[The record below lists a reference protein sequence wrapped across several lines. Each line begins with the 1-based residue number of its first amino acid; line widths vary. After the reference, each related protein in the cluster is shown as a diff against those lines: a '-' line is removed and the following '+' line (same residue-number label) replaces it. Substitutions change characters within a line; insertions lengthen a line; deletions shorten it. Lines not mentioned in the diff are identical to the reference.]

1 MPPSPDTI
9 HRKLRDR
16 GLVDSAGSFTD
27 TGRETRQRLL
37 HLRPNPGISRAF
49 RRLLYEQSFRRPATR
64 RGHG

>member
-1 MPPSPDTI
+1 MAPSPDTI
-9 HRKLRDR
+9 HRKRRDR

-27 TGRETRQRLL
+27 TGRETKQRLL

-49 RRLLYEQSFRRPATR
+49 RRLLYERSFRRLSTR